1 MATLLTFLPYTGLA
15 AFAWALVATW
25 RWAAARRDRDKWKE
39 ACRLAKEG
47 ETSALS
53 LLTEMQ
59 VQVNAWKSRA
69 ATATAKAIEAQ
80 QDASLA
86 RARFDALADDI
97 RAEQVPPDAEGALA
111 WMARVADRL
120 RQEVGR

>member
-1 MATLLTFLPYTGLA
+1 MGTLLTFLPYTGLA

-25 RWAAARRDRDKWKE
+25 RWAAARRDRDAWKG
-39 ACRLAKEG
+39 ACLLAKDG
-47 ETSALS
+47 EAQALG
-53 LLTEMQ
+53 LLADMQ
-59 VQVNAWKSRA
+59 RMVNEWKARA
-69 ATATAKAIEAQ
+69 ASATAKAMEAQ
-80 QDASLA
+80 QEASVA
-86 RARFDALADDI
+86 KARFDALADDI